1 MKSLLLAALAM
12 SLSAC
17 FGSLPVMQTEVRTA
31 PAACLTDCAPAPL
44 PASPDLKGLASWAK
58 DYMDAYRE
66 CHLKHRECV
75 EWQTKGTPQ
84 P

>member
-1 MKSLLLAALAM
+1 MKSLLIAVSVI

-17 FGSLPVMQTEVRTA
+17 SGNLPVMPTELRTA
-31 PAACLTDCAPAPL
+31 PAACLTDCSPAPL

-75 EWQTKGTPQ
+75 EWQTKRTPQ